1 MGEGNS
7 ERPSPSTVIAISA
20 SKRRP
25 LRGKFFSKLERSTF
39 FSPSAL
45 TCVAS
50 LCALPPSLTRRE
62 RNTPWRLTVGPT
74 CQLHIAL
81 VRLGY
86 FSLLKSLR
94 LESSARLPPQRALA
108 SLRPPQRR
116 RAEEEEMARLTVE
129 QAKREAG
136 SAGTLAT
143 SLNLSH
149 RALSDVGAV

>member
-1 MGEGNS
+1 M
-7 ERPSPSTVIAISA
+7 
-20 SKRRP
+20 
-25 LRGKFFSKLERSTF
+25 
-39 FSPSAL
+39 
-45 TCVAS
+45 
-50 LCALPPSLTRRE
+50 
-62 RNTPWRLTVGPT
+62 GPT